1 MTLPPDHRRQTSTI
15 TSNYN
20 PDWNEVFTFMVPE
33 GSQEPI
39 KVSVFDWDRVG
50 KHDFIGQTSVS
61 TSASQVAET
70 EQEMPMDRGAE
81 TRSAAEGGGED
92 ASSALGDMYTLVD
105 EKGMPV
111 VGHDCRMA
119 EVLLS
124 VKVGKVEAAVD
135 FHVHVLKGTNM
146 PKADA
151 FGTCDPYIMVE
162 FGARRDTTSV
172 QKGTYHPVW
181 DQTYAYSVMEAAVG
195 DEDLVF
201 TLMDSDTMTR
211 DDVLGVARINSDQVS
226 EALLSPPG

>member
-1 MTLPPDHRRQTSTI
+1 MTLPPDHHRQTSTI
-15 TSNYN
+15 TNNYN

-50 KHDFIGQTSVS
+50 KHDFIGQTGVS
-61 TSASQVAET
+61 TSASQVVEAE
-70 EQEMPMDRGAE
+70 EKKDHGEEAG
-81 TRSAAEGGGED
+81 SAAGRGGED
-92 ASSALGDMYTLVD
+92 ASSAVGDMYTLVD

-111 VGHDCRMA
+111 VGHDCRMT
-119 EVLLS
+119 EVLVS
-124 VKVGKVEAAVD
+124 VKVGKVEAAID
-135 FHVHVLKGTNM
+135 FQVSVHKGSNM

-151 FGTCDPYIMVE
+151 FGTCDPYIVVE

-172 QKGTYHPVW
+172 QKGTYHPTW
-181 DQTYAYSVMEAAVG
+181 DQTFAYSVMEAAVG

-201 TLMDSDTMTR
+201 TLMDSDMVSR
-211 DDVLGVARINSDQVS
+211 DDVLGVARINSNQVS